1 MLQSTSYIGS
11 LSGYL
16 FMAYI
21 GDNFGRKKSEMYSWI
36 VCIVGQIVLLTS
48 VNLYMV
54 AIGSIMLGFGANAA
68 ITMHYSFFKEL
79 VLGKTRE
86 RMIIGIQLAFSLG
99 IALISLLSYF
109 ISEWKYTLGF
119 FILIP
124 SIAAMFAF
132 IIVE

>member
-1 MLQSTSYIGS
+1 
-11 LSGYL
+11 
-16 FMAYI
+16 
-21 GDNFGRKKSEMYSWI
+21 
-36 VCIVGQIVLLTS
+36 
-48 VNLYMV
+48 MV
-54 AIGSIMLGFGANAA
+54 AIGNIMLGFGANAA

-109 ISEWKYTLGF
+109 ISQWKYTLGF

-132 IIVE
+132 SIVE